1 MKLSDVITPGDKI
14 DIKMLHEANQE
25 DNGGEIAKIYQSAV
39 SDIFSD
45 QELEISMPTSGGRMV
60 LFQLERECS
69 IVFYTKGGMYNCTA
83 VVKKRYRK
91 ENLYLLRIVIT
102 SGLQKF
108 QRREFFRIPYT
119 TPLKFYEISEQTAQL
134 QTTEELFAEIQKSE
148 YMDQVREGTTQNISG
163 GGIRFVTG
171 QSIKQNQNILLV
183 IRLTNE
189 YSDETFYLPGQVI
202 ATEKHPAIE
211 EMYIHRVKFL
221 FRDLRDREKI
231 VRFVFE
237 EERRIRRKEVG

>member
-25 DNGGEIAKIYQSAV
+25 DNGGKIAKIYQSAV

-83 VVKKRYRK
+83 VVKKRYHK
-91 ENLYLLRIVIT
+91 ENLYLLRIMIT

-119 TPLKFYEISEQTAQL
+119 TPLNRCRQRKNCLRKF
-134 QTTEELFAEIQKSE
+134 KSRNILIR
-148 YMDQVREGTTQNISG
+148 YVRERFRISVAVESALSPDNG
-163 GGIRFVTG
+163 
-171 QSIKQNQNILLV
+171 
-183 IRLTNE
+183 
-189 YSDETFYLPGQVI
+189 
-202 ATEKHPAIE
+202 
-211 EMYIHRVKFL
+211 
-221 FRDLRDREKI
+221 
-231 VRFVFE
+231 
-237 EERRIRRKEVG
+237 

>member
-1 MKLSDVITPGDKI
+1 MKDMIVRLLFNGDASRMNAVLRQSESRLKSFGGAARREFDHI
-14 DIKMLHEANQE
+14 RSAANSLQGKLAALGISVGAAMLV
-25 DNGGEIAKIYQSAV
+25 KQSA
-39 SDIFSD
+39 
-45 QELEISMPTSGGRMV
+45 ELDKSLTRIG
-60 LFQLERECS
+60 Q
-69 IVFYTKGGMYNCTA
+69 TA
-83 VVKKRYRK
+83 GESRVGV
-91 ENLYLLRIVIT
+91 T
-102 SGLQKF
+102 GL
-108 QRREFFRIPYT
+108 RREFFRIPYT
-119 TPLKFYEISEQTAQL
+119 TPLKYYEISEQTAQM
-134 QTTEELFAEIQKSE
+134 QTTEELFTEIQKPE
-148 YMDQVREGTTQNISG
+148 YIDQVREGTIQNISG
-163 GGIRFVTG
+163 GGIRFVSG
-171 QSIKQNQNILLV
+171 QWIKQNQNILLV

>member
-1 MKLSDVITPGDKI
+1 
-14 DIKMLHEANQE
+14 MLHEANQE

-119 TPLKFYEISEQTAQL
+119 TPLKYYEISEQP
-134 QTTEELFAEIQKSE
+134 E
-148 YMDQVREGTTQNISG
+148 YIDQVREGTIQNISG
-163 GGIRFVTG
+163 GGIRFVSG
-171 QSIKQNQNILLV
+171 QWIKQNQNILLV

>member
-119 TPLKFYEISEQTAQL
+119 TPLKYRNRRHRCRQRKNCLRKF
-134 QTTEELFAEIQKSE
+134 KSRNILIR
-148 YMDQVREGTTQNISG
+148 YVRERFRISVAVESALSLDNG
-163 GGIRFVTG
+163 
-171 QSIKQNQNILLV
+171 
-183 IRLTNE
+183 
-189 YSDETFYLPGQVI
+189 
-202 ATEKHPAIE
+202 
-211 EMYIHRVKFL
+211 
-221 FRDLRDREKI
+221 
-231 VRFVFE
+231 
-237 EERRIRRKEVG
+237 

>member
-119 TPLKFYEISEQTAQL
+119 TPLKYYDRCRQRKNCLRKF
-134 QTTEELFAEIQKSE
+134 KSRNILIR
-148 YMDQVREGTTQNISG
+148 YVRERFRISVAVESALSLDNG
-163 GGIRFVTG
+163 
-171 QSIKQNQNILLV
+171 
-183 IRLTNE
+183 
-189 YSDETFYLPGQVI
+189 
-202 ATEKHPAIE
+202 
-211 EMYIHRVKFL
+211 
-221 FRDLRDREKI
+221 
-231 VRFVFE
+231 
-237 EERRIRRKEVG
+237 

>member
-108 QRREFFRIPYT
+108 QRREFFRDSLYDTVKI
-119 TPLKFYEISEQTAQL
+119 LRNI
-134 QTTEELFAEIQKSE
+134 
-148 YMDQVREGTTQNISG
+148 GTDGTDADNGRIVYGNSKA
-163 GGIRFVTG
+163 GI
-171 QSIKQNQNILLV
+171 
-183 IRLTNE
+183 
-189 YSDETFYLPGQVI
+189 Y
-202 ATEKHPAIE
+202 
-211 EMYIHRVKFL
+211 
-221 FRDLRDREKI
+221 
-231 VRFVFE
+231 
-237 EERRIRRKEVG
+237 

>member
-91 ENLYLLRIVIT
+91 RKSV
-102 SGLQKF
+102 SS
-108 QRREFFRIPYT
+108 
-119 TPLKFYEISEQTAQL
+119 SEL
-134 QTTEELFAEIQKSE
+134 
-148 YMDQVREGTTQNISG
+148 
-163 GGIRFVTG
+163 
-171 QSIKQNQNILLV
+171 
-183 IRLTNE
+183 
-189 YSDETFYLPGQVI
+189 
-202 ATEKHPAIE
+202 
-211 EMYIHRVKFL
+211 
-221 FRDLRDREKI
+221 
-231 VRFVFE
+231 
-237 EERRIRRKEVG
+237 

>member
-119 TPLKFYEISEQTAQL
+119 TPLKYYEISEQTAQM
-134 QTTEELFAEIQKSE
+134 QTTENCLRKFKS
-148 YMDQVREGTTQNISG
+148 R
-163 GGIRFVTG
+163 
-171 QSIKQNQNILLV
+171 NIL
-183 IRLTNE
+183 IR
-189 YSDETFYLPGQVI
+189 YVR
-202 ATEKHPAIE
+202 K
-211 EMYIHRVKFL
+211 R
-221 FRDLRDREKI
+221 FRISVAVESALSPDN
-231 VRFVFE
+231 
-237 EERRIRRKEVG
+237 G

>member
-108 QRREFFRIPYT
+108 QRREFFRIPQRKKRGKRLSFSSGITAFPSPWRPCPRGRADSTAWRDGPYRCGRPQSGRWKENGRG
-119 TPLKFYEISEQTAQL
+119 TPSQRRCRK
-134 QTTEELFAEIQKSE
+134 KH
-148 YMDQVREGTTQNISG
+148 G
-163 GGIRFVTG
+163 GR
-171 QSIKQNQNILLV
+171 
-183 IRLTNE
+183 
-189 YSDETFYLPGQVI
+189 
-202 ATEKHPAIE
+202 
-211 EMYIHRVKFL
+211 
-221 FRDLRDREKI
+221 
-231 VRFVFE
+231 
-237 EERRIRRKEVG
+237 

>member
-1 MKLSDVITPGDKI
+1 M
-14 DIKMLHEANQE
+14 
-25 DNGGEIAKIYQSAV
+25 
-39 SDIFSD
+39 
-45 QELEISMPTSGGRMV
+45 

-83 VVKKRYRK
+83 VVKKRYHK
-91 ENLYLLRIVIT
+91 ENLYLLRIMIT

-119 TPLKFYEISEQTAQL
+119 TPLKYYEISEQTAQM
-134 QTTEELFAEIQKSE
+134 QTTEELFTEIQKPE
-148 YMDQVREGTTQNISG
+148 YIDQVREGTIQNISG
-163 GGIRFVTG
+163 GGIRFVSG
-171 QSIKQNQNILLV
+171 QWIKQNQNILLV

>member
-83 VVKKRYRK
+83 V
-91 ENLYLLRIVIT
+91 
-102 SGLQKF
+102 G
-108 QRREFFRIPYT
+108 
-119 TPLKFYEISEQTAQL
+119 
-134 QTTEELFAEIQKSE
+134 
-148 YMDQVREGTTQNISG
+148 
-163 GGIRFVTG
+163 
-171 QSIKQNQNILLV
+171 
-183 IRLTNE
+183 
-189 YSDETFYLPGQVI
+189 
-202 ATEKHPAIE
+202 
-211 EMYIHRVKFL
+211 RVAY
-221 FRDLRDREKI
+221 DIGI
-231 VRFVFE
+231 VRRGTACRSRS
-237 EERRIRRKEVG
+237 EERRVGKECRSRWSPYH